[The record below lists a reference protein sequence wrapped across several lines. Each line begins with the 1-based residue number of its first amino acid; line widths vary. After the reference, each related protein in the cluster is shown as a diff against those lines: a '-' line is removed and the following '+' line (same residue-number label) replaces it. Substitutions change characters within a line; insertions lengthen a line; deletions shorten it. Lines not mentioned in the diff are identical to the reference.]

1 MIKWKERKRGEGEG
15 EGERGRSGN
24 IFGIEVSE
32 TACTYAFFLIKV
44 IKVVA

>member
-1 MIKWKERKRGEGEG
+1 MERNKERRRRR
-15 EGERGRSGN
+15 RGRKRRSGK

-32 TACTYAFFLIKV
+32 TACTYVFFLIKM